1 MGKKHTGPV
10 RKRRKVGAG
19 RVDSPPAGSPS
30 HISISEGD
38 RSPPSSSK
46 SCNSHSEPPP
56 LRSTPRVSPRFPSK
70 RPTPHSRKKGKTTK
84 PKVPARSSDQPP
96 KSPPATPS
104 KSSNPFSL
112 GIRRAT
118 LGDLEQTRAKY
129 NIPPSVQLRVPHVDE
144 RPECPKSDGIALHID
159 LFDLGLRLPLQPFF
173 MKMFSYLGLE
183 VVKRDISVRELRGLY
198 QFKKPKGPGIA
209 YFSPWGDHGHIVE
222 GNPALKKGYRKE
234 WFVAE
239 VLYAFAGVTWA
250 KGSCPVQEVGRE
262 VKKFVDR
269 LRGAQRGSDVLDES
283 QLWRAGLI
291 DRSPPPAP
299 GGDSFMESTG
309 DAFDAFFQAVVG
321 GASGS
326 QDSAVPPKGSR
337 PPRAPGP
344 KGKSQGT
351 SHSGSKGTPRSKKR
365 KFGLV
370 STFPDELREG
380 DLDPASNKEVSHL
393 ARHFYYSAEN
403 VTSEV
408 AEEVDKMSLSQRYGQ
423 ALRATQE
430 ASFLLSHCL
439 PDLNSLVVAQSE
451 VDKLRSELQ
460 SRQSR
465 EDQLAREVKTLQ
477 ERIAG
482 LSGEKARV
490 EKDCEELRATNGDL
504 ISRQKT
510 MAEDAFSLIMTEVWS
525 VDLKLEV
532 PWVQKFVNKATILKK
547 ITERKKPSQ
556 PRSGTPSGSPRVS
569 HQLQPLPASDAPT
582 SAAHIPG
589 TSESSADRPLETDVG
604 DGVPP
609 SV

>member
-1 MGKKHTGPV
+1 MGKKHTGPPM
-10 RKRRKVGAG
+10 KRRKVGVSG
-19 RVDSPPAGSPS
+19 VDNPPTGSPS

-38 RSPPSSSK
+38 RSPPSSSR
-46 SCNSHSEPPP
+46 SRNSRSEPPP
-56 LRSTPRVSPRFPSK
+56 PRSTPRVSPRFPSR
-70 RPTPHSRKKGKTTK
+70 RPTPHPRKKGKPTK
-84 PKVPARSSDQPP
+84 PKVPAHSSDQPP

-118 LGDLEQTRAKY
+118 LGELEQIRAKY
-129 NIPPSVQLRVPHVDE
+129 NIPPSVQLRVPHVNE

-159 LFDLGLRLPLQPFF
+159 LFDLGLRLPLQQFF
-173 MKMFSYLGLE
+173 MKMFSYLGVAPGQLSLPGWRTLTGLHVLWLE
-183 VVKRDISVRELRGLY
+183 VVKRDISIRELRGLY

-222 GNPALKKGYRKE
+222 GNPALKKGYRNG

-239 VLYAFAGVTWA
+239 GRWGTETLGEKGDPVEVPHSFNVDCVTWA

-262 VKKFVDR
+262 VKKFMDR
-269 LRGAQRGSDVLDES
+269 LRGAQRGSDVLEES
-283 QLWRAGLI
+283 RLWRAWLI
-291 DRSPPPAP
+291 DRSPTPAP

-380 DLDPASNKEVSHL
+380 DLDPASNNEVSHL

-439 PDLNSLVVAQSE
+439 PDLDSLVAAQSE

-490 EKDCEELRATNGDL
+490 EKDCEEFRATNGDL
-504 ISRQKT
+504 LSR
-510 MAEDAFSLIMTEVWS
+510 
-525 VDLKLEV
+525 
-532 PWVQKFVNKATILKK
+532 
-547 ITERKKPSQ
+547 
-556 PRSGTPSGSPRVS
+556 
-569 HQLQPLPASDAPT
+569 
-582 SAAHIPG
+582 
-589 TSESSADRPLETDVG
+589 
-604 DGVPP
+604 
-609 SV
+609 